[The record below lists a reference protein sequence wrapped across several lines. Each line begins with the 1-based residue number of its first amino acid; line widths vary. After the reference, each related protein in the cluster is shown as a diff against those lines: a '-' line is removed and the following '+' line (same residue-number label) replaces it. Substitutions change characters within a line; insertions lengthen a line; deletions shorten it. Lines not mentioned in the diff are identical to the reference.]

1 MIWLGIDTT
10 TSWFSAALSAG
21 EDLIVEHIT
30 LLKRSMLKR
39 GDEMLR
45 HLFRDTGLEFNDIR
59 GIAVGTGPGSYTG
72 LRVGMGLAQGLQL
85 SLNIPFVGV
94 KTSMVLASY
103 MPGYRRIIVAQD
115 AGRRTGHIVLS
126 LYNGNEFPPEEIRP
140 PTIVQPHEVA
150 SWYTPGD
157 ALVGGA
163 AERFVEML
171 EDSIKTKCSLS
182 VSTQSIP
189 RASVII
195 RIGRRFHESGSG
207 EDAAIPAGIYL
218 TEPPKPATA

>member
-10 TSWFSAALSAG
+10 TSWFSAALNTG
-21 EDLIVEHIT
+21 DDLIVEHTT

-45 HLFRDTGLEFNDIR
+45 YLFRDTGLEFKNI
-59 GIAVGTGPGSYTG
+59 GGLAVGTGPGSYTG

-85 SLNIPFVGV
+85 SLDIPFVGV

-126 LYNGNEFPPEEIRP
+126 LYNGNGFPPEEIRP

-171 EDSIKTKCSLS
+171 EDSIQTECNLS

-195 RIGRRFHESGSG
+195 RIGRRFHESGFG
-207 EDAAIPAGIYL
+207 EDAAVPTGIYL
-218 TEPPKPATA
+218 TEPPKPASA